1 MKNAFNGLM
10 GRLYMARE
18 RFSELEVNRNFQK
31 WGKRQGGAGRENF
44 NGTEY
49 TKTMVHITRYKYNCS
64 TRRKKKEKENIFKG
78 ILTEFSKVND

>member
-31 WGKRQGGAGRENF
+31 WGKGRGEQEEKILMEQNTQKLWYISQGIS
-44 NGTEY
+44 
-49 TKTMVHITRYKYNCS
+49 ITAVPGGKKK
-64 TRRKKKEKENIFKG
+64 RKKTYLKG
-78 ILTEFSKVND
+78 Y